1 MELFS
6 IIKSSVEI
14 IYSKYDFILVG
25 SRPLINVVK
34 NRFNGRII
42 YFPNWAD
49 KIIED
54 NKIDDEDIFSM
65 NTEKFNIVY
74 TGNIGK
80 AQDFE
85 SLIKTIGNVQENIHW
100 TFVGDGRFKSQF
112 KRLIEYNNLTTK
124 VTFIDQVN
132 INLIPSIANKADALF
147 LSLKSDEIFSK
158 TVPAKLQV
166 YMALGKPIIGM
177 LNGEGARLINE
188 ADCGTV
194 EENYNYEELAKKII
208 YPFIGNFMNEN
219 DLSKI
224 IDKSYSVFR
233 KKNVVDLVKVGD
245 RSVLELF
252 HGPTLAFKDVAM
264 QLLGNFYE
272 YYLNNENEKLN
283 IVVATSGDTGAAAID
298 AIKGKKNINIFVLHP
313 HNRVSPVQRKL
324 MTTGKEQNVFNIA
337 INGSFDDCQNLV
349 KLMFADKNFSQD
361 IKMSGVNSINWARII
376 AQSVYYFYSY
386 FLVEDNKQPINFSVP
401 TGNFGDVY
409 AGYLAKK
416 MGLPINK
423 LIVATNQN
431 DILHRAISKGSYE
444 VEKVHETISP
454 SMDIQIASNFERL
467 LYDLNDGD
475 DIQTA
480 EVMKNIKENGKY
492 IIDQKKSNIIN
503 NNFLSS
509 RMSEEEVLKTI
520 NTVYEKYSIVLDPH
534 SAIGYGAFD
543 KINLNGNNIVLATA
557 HPCKFPDAIKKA
569 INLKADLPEELMFVL
584 NEEEKFDIIDN
595 DVDKVKKHIKERIQ

>member
-1 MELFS
+1 MKYISTRNSSKTFEFKDVFIKGLADDGGLF
-6 IIKSSVEI
+6 IPKS
-14 IYSKYDFILVG
+14 
-25 SRPLINVVK
+25 
-34 NRFNGRII
+34 FN
-42 YFPNWAD
+42 
-49 KIIED
+49 K
-54 NKIDDEDIFSM
+54 FS
-65 NTEKFNIVY
+65 
-74 TGNIGK
+74 
-80 AQDFE
+80 
-85 SLIKTIGNVQENIHW
+85 
-100 TFVGDGRFKSQF
+100 
-112 KRLIEYNNLTTK
+112 
-124 VTFIDQVN
+124 
-132 INLIPSIANKADALF
+132 
-147 LSLKSDEIFSK
+147 KSDIDEFK
-158 TVPAKLQV
+158 D
-166 YMALGKPIIGM
+166 
-177 LNGEGARLINE
+177 LN
-188 ADCGTV
+188 
-194 EENYNYEELAKKII
+194 YQELAKKII

-337 INGSFDDCQNLV
+337 INGNFDDCQNLV

-475 DIQTA
+475 DIQTVD
-480 EVMKNIKENGKY
+480 VMKNIKENGKY
-492 IIDQKKSNIIN
+492 IIGQEKLNIIN

-595 DVDKVKKHIKERIQ
+595 DVDKVKKHIKERI

>member
-1 MELFS
+1 MKYISTRNSSKTFEFKDVFIKGLADDGGLF
-6 IIKSSVEI
+6 IPKS
-14 IYSKYDFILVG
+14 
-25 SRPLINVVK
+25 
-34 NRFNGRII
+34 FN
-42 YFPNWAD
+42 
-49 KIIED
+49 K
-54 NKIDDEDIFSM
+54 FS
-65 NTEKFNIVY
+65 
-74 TGNIGK
+74 
-80 AQDFE
+80 
-85 SLIKTIGNVQENIHW
+85 
-100 TFVGDGRFKSQF
+100 
-112 KRLIEYNNLTTK
+112 
-124 VTFIDQVN
+124 
-132 INLIPSIANKADALF
+132 
-147 LSLKSDEIFSK
+147 KSDIDEFK
-158 TVPAKLQV
+158 D
-166 YMALGKPIIGM
+166 
-177 LNGEGARLINE
+177 LN
-188 ADCGTV
+188 
-194 EENYNYEELAKKII
+194 YQELAKKII

-233 KKNVVDLVKVGD
+233 KKNVVDLVKIGD

-264 QLLGNFYE
+264 QLLGSFYE
-272 YYLNNENEKLN
+272 YYLNNENKKLN

-298 AIKGKKNINIFVLHP
+298 AIKGKKNVNIFVLHP

-337 INGSFDDCQNLV
+337 INGNFDDCQNLV

-376 AQSVYYFYSY
+376 TQSVYYFYSY
-386 FLVEDNKQPINFSVP
+386 FLVEDNKRPINFSVP

-492 IIDQKKSNIIN
+492 IIDQKKLNIIN